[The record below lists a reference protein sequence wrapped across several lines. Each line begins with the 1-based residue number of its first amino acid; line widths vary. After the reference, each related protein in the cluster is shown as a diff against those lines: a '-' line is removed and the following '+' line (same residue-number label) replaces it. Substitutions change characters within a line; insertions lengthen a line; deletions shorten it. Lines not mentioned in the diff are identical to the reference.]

1 MAMLTNRRILQ
12 GAIAPNHVYCGEI
25 GWILQLFFWGFCVPS
40 YVPSYV
46 HDCGLFQIIRL
57 ARILYCKE
65 TIYSE
70 LILVINL

>member
-1 MAMLTNRRILQ
+1 MEMLINKRILQ
-12 GAIAPNHVYCGEI
+12 GAISPKHVYCGEI
-25 GWILQLFFWGFCVPS
+25 GWILHFLGGGVC
-40 YVPSYV
+40 VPSYV
-46 HDCGLFQIIRL
+46 HDCDLFQTIRA